1 MQTLN
6 FDISGMTCGGCA
18 GSVKRALGKLHGVS
32 HAEVTLHPGSAAV
45 TVDADQITADQIASA
60 ITSLGYPTTARAT
73 AVDARA
79 AS

>member
-18 GSVKRALGKLHGVS
+18 GSVKRALSKLPGVS
-32 HAEVTLHPGSAAV
+32 QVEVSLQPGSAAV
-45 TVDADQITADQIASA
+45 TVDPDHITADQIASA
-60 ITSLGYPTTARAT
+60 LTSLGYPTKARAT
-73 AVDARA
+73 GIDARA